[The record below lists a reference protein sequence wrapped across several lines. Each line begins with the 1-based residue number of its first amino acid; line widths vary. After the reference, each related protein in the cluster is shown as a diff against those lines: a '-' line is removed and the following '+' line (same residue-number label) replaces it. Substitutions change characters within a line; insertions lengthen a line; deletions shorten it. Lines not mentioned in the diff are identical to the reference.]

1 MTNTSKNSSSE
12 QSKESRVL
20 CDIYKG
26 NKKEEMYL
34 YVNKSDGLEKVPE
47 ALLSSFG
54 ELAQV
59 TTLVLSKTRK
69 RKMMKNL
76 FLQKPIGFGMKYRPF

>member
-34 YVNKSDGLEKVPE
+34 YVNKSDVLEKAP
-47 ALLSSFG
+47 
-54 ELAQV
+54 
-59 TTLVLSKTRK
+59 
-69 RKMMKNL
+69 
-76 FLQKPIGFGMKYRPF
+76 